1 MMLSRSVRAVRPS
14 LVRCVAN
21 TANEHLTPAQAARI
35 RKAAQKLEEP
45 HSFYTG
51 ANVHSPSEI
60 DHTQIDALWA
70 RRAKNLR
77 TKSVPIAIKSI
88 IFGAVSMMIGKSFFE
103 NKPALA
109 EEKQAGS
116 GLDPNSF
123 KPLKLISIKDYN
135 HNTKI
140 FEFELPNKNAS
151 LDLPVSSFVLAKTM
165 IDGKEVIR
173 PYTPIRQDEK
183 GKLSLL
189 IKVYPTGVLT
199 KHIFSLTVGN
209 SLDIKGPIPKLKYTA
224 NMKKQVGMIAGG
236 TGITP
241 MLQVV
246 QEVLK
251 NSEDK
256 TRVALVFANIGDKDI
271 LLKEELDRLAAK
283 HKNFSV
289 HYVLEKPP
297 AGFNGSVGF
306 VTEGVLKKTLPPPS
320 ADTLVY
326 VCGPPGM
333 MNAIS
338 GPKAKDFSQG
348 DLSGALA
355 KLGYNKDQVFKF

>member
-1 MMLSRSVRAVRPS
+1 V
-14 LVRCVAN
+14 
-21 TANEHLTPAQAARI
+21 
-35 RKAAQKLEEP
+35 
-45 HSFYTG
+45 
-51 ANVHSPSEI
+51 
-60 DHTQIDALWA
+60 
-70 RRAKNLR
+70 
-77 TKSVPIAIKSI
+77 
-88 IFGAVSMMIGKSFFE
+88 
-103 NKPALA
+103 LA
-109 EEKQAGS
+109 EEKQGGS

-123 KPLKLISIKDYN
+123 KPLKLASIKDYN

-173 PYTPIRQDEK
+173 PYTPIHQDEK
-183 GKLSLL
+183 GKVSLL
-189 IKVYPTGVLT
+189 IKVYPTGALT
-199 KHIFSLTVGN
+199 KHIFSLKTGDT
-209 SLDIKGPIPKLKYTA
+209 LDIKGPIPKLKYTA
-224 NMKKQVGMIAGG
+224 NMKKQIGMVAGG

-241 MLQVV
+241 MLQVI

-251 NSEDK
+251 NNADK

-271 LLKEELDRLAAK
+271 LLKDELDRLQAK

-297 AGFNGSVGF
+297 AGFNGSAGF
-306 VTEGVLKKTLPPPS
+306 VTEDVLKKTIPPPG

-355 KLGYNKDQVFKF
+355 NLGYNKDQVFKF